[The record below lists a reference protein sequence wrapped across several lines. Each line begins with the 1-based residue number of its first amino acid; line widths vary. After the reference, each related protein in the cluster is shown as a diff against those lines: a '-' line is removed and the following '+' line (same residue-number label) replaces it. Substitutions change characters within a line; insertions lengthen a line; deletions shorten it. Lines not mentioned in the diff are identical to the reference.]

1 MLYTTKDTVLLLVCI
16 ESVCI
21 ILYHIRTTYV
31 HDGYVYIHKISL
43 AYYIGYSYV
52 YSTYTTCI
60 TCIHT
65 YKIKCIRI
73 SIHNINLVYCIR
85 FSYVSSKPT
94 FLKEQRL
101 L

>member
-1 MLYTTKDTVLLLVCI
+1 MK
-16 ESVCI
+16 SVCI
-21 ILYHIRTTYV
+21 NYIRMYI

-43 AYYIGYSYV
+43 AYCIATATYV

-60 TCIHT
+60 KHIHT
-65 YKIKCIRI
+65 YKIKCICI

-85 FSYVSSKPT
+85 FRYVSSKPT